1 MAQRSF
7 ISSFV
12 RSSTT
17 DDGVESVQNSLEN
30 TFRSIQP
37 LLEEVEKKVVP
48 CPLLDGHLLEDVSI
62 EYGDNEI
69 AHKLGREIRG
79 WFITRVKGA
88 PHYGGIGNSNIVTLR
103 LYENNAGTES
113 MSELLYLH
121 SNAIAVLDL
130 WVF

>member
-30 TFRSIQP
+30 TFRSI
-37 LLEEVEKKVVP
+37 EA
-48 CPLLDGHLLEDVSI
+48 CPLLDGHLLEDVEI
-62 EYGDNEI
+62 DHGDNHI

-88 PHYGGIGNSNIVTLR
+88 PHYGGINNSNIVTLR
-103 LYENNAGTES
+103 LYENNTGTES
-113 MSELLYLH
+113 MSDLLYLH